1 MNPSREGKGEKDKY
15 LAPGKSGRRENNSA
29 IIAPIAHISR
39 GQNGKIM
46 CEYYI
51 IKTVGIYISEPQ
63 VYSN

>member
-1 MNPSREGKGEKDKY
+1 MY
-15 LAPGKSGRRENNSA
+15 LIPGKRGRRVNNSA

-46 CEYYI
+46 CKYYM

-63 VYSN
+63 VYLN

>member
-1 MNPSREGKGEKDKY
+1 MY
-15 LAPGKSGRRENNSA
+15 LIPGKRGRRVNNSA

-46 CEYYI
+46 CKYYM